1 MHVCNI
7 SFQVTLPIQAAWI
20 DWMKTNFLPQLHA
33 THCFTDIKWY
43 QLEITEDQN
52 PTYTL
57 QLYTV
62 NKDPLDLFHSQHATP
77 LLQALSSKW
86 GEQCLYFSTNMQ
98 IVN

>member
-7 SFQVTLPIQAAWI
+7 SFQVNIPIQAAWME
-20 DWMKTNFLPQLHA
+20 WMKTSFLPQLHA
-33 THCFTDIKWY
+33 TQCFTHSKWY
-43 QLEITEDQN
+43 ELEVTEDQN

-57 QLYTV
+57 QLYAV
-62 NKDPLDLFHSQHATP
+62 NKQQLDLFHNQYATP
-77 LLQALSSKW
+77 LLQALYSHW

>member
-7 SFQVTLPIQAAWI
+7 SFQVNHAIQAAWME
-20 DWMKTNFLPQLHA
+20 WMKTNFLPQLNA
-33 THCFTDIKWY
+33 THCFTDTKWY
-43 QLEITEDQN
+43 QIEVTEDQN

-62 NKDPLDLFHSQHATP
+62 NKDQLHLFHSQYAAP
-77 LLQALSSKW
+77 LLQALYSQW